1 MKIKLHLF
9 VIVFFLHSCKSVE
22 DKIDILPTISSVSLG
37 RTLILKTEILEAERK
52 VLLWVPYQ
60 TDLSSIVPTIL
71 TKNASTVIPSSTQAQ
86 NFSVPVYY
94 TLVSKSGQ
102 KIIYEVSI
110 NTMEQPTPV
119 ITGVSKD
126 TLEAGKSFM
135 IIGRD
140 FGLNPVEVQASIV
153 NSSKEI
159 LLKTE
164 LIDSSHVYASSL
176 DDVMPGNY
184 TLLLKVRN
192 KSSNYSKSIVIEYPS
207 PHIDSI
213 DYWNVIQE
221 ESIRIY
227 GKYFSKNY
235 TYNVILVGKD
245 GKEYSHSLPANS
257 DGQTIE
263 CRIPN
268 SIKEGEYRVKIT
280 NMTLTKESNL
290 TDHSLVVYRNDM
302 PYLVDTEKYSGTKVK
317 QGNTLVFTAL
327 NFEKVQSRFYQVQLQ
342 NETETIV
349 QNALYNAVNKRLSFE
364 IPKTKGIYH
373 INLILSNESA
383 ILYSINTRFVL
394 TIE

>member
-22 DKIDILPTISSVSLG
+22 DKIDILPSISSVSLG

-71 TKNASTVIPSSTQAQ
+71 TKNAITIIPSSTQAQ

-94 TLVSKSGQ
+94 TLVSKFGQ

-110 NTMEQPTPV
+110 NAMEQPTPV

-159 LLKTE
+159 LLKTV

-176 DDVMPGNY
+176 DNVMPGNY

-192 KSSNYSKSIVIEYPS
+192 KSSNYSKSIVIEYPT
-207 PHIDSI
+207 PLVDSL

-221 ESIRIY
+221 ENIQIF
-227 GKYFSKNY
+227 GKYLSKNY
-235 TYNVILVGKD
+235 DYNIVLID
-245 GKEYSHSLPANS
+245 
-257 DGQTIE
+257 
-263 CRIPN
+263 
-268 SIKEGEYRVKIT
+268 KEGYSTILPMFFNDSMLMCKIPVSVKEGVYSVKIINT
-280 NMTLTKESNL
+280 SLKKESKIVAKSI
-290 TDHSLVVYRNDM
+290 TVYRKDM
-302 PYLVDTEKYSGTKVK
+302 PYLIYSEKITELRLKPSSNV
-317 QGNTLVFTAL
+317 VFTTT
-327 NFEKVQSRFYQVQLQ
+327 NFEKTPARFYQIQLES
-342 NETETIV
+342 NNGSFM
-349 QNALYNAVNKRLSFE
+349 QNALYSAANNRLTFTT
-364 IPKTKGIYH
+364 PQTKGRYS
-373 INLILSNESA
+373 INLVLSNEPN
-383 ILYSINTRFVL
+383 ILYQINTRFIL
-394 TIE
+394 IIE